1 MNTAHNR
8 IIAELAS
15 FPNITVYRLATNLDM
30 ELENV
35 RQYMRELVELKKATC
50 NYGRWKLWEMAQ
62 VTGPRFSPSGRYDGA
77 ELKPFQ
83 GRPGSM
89 DAYALPSLDN
99 GERVAYSGPKP
110 ILTGQLVDR
119 QNHNN

>member
-35 RQYMRELVELKKATC
+35 RQYMRELVELKKVTS
-50 NYGRWKLWEMAQ
+50 NLGRYKLWEMAQ
-62 VTGPRFSPSGRYDGA
+62 VNTPKTSPTGRYDGA
-77 ELKPFQ
+77 ELKPFT

-89 DAYALPSLDN
+89 DAYALPSLN
-99 GERVAYSGPKP
+99 SGVRTAYSGPKP
-110 ILTGQLVDR
+110 MLTSQLVDK
-119 QNHNN
+119 QNHTN